1 LKLTQN
7 PRFFIFHFPTATI
20 PNPVF
25 ALYIIMAWI
34 VLGIIALTYFYYRK
48 DLKMTSSTTGEV
60 ISATNRE
67 IRNDQGRRDE
77 TVVVARYTVSG
88 RQYELSHV
96 FLGRNADRFPA
107 GRSVPVKYNPSDPKM
122 AKIPTER

>member
-1 LKLTQN
+1 M
-7 PRFFIFHFPTATI
+7 
-20 PNPVF
+20 F
-25 ALYIIMAWI
+25 ALYIIMGWI
-34 VLGIIALTYFYYRK
+34 VLGIVVLTYFYYRK

-88 RQYELSHV
+88 REYELSHV
-96 FLGRNADRFPA
+96 FLGKSADRFPA

-122 AKIPTER
+122 AKIPTG